1 MYAIEFE
8 TTIDNGIVHI
18 PEIYKKAKKQKSK
31 KAKVIVMID
40 ETTEE
45 ENQQQLIF
53 DKFLKNS
60 RKVENLTLFSR
71 DELHER

>member
-1 MYAIEFE
+1 
-8 TTIDNGIVHI
+8 
-18 PEIYKKAKKQKSK
+18 
-31 KAKVIVMID
+31 MID

-60 RKVENLTLFSR
+60 RKVENITLFSR